1 MLICILI
8 FSADFFFDNLS
19 LSRQKLTSW
28 RLRVDVESKKT
39 VFLSKRF
46 TVSCGDEI
54 VWISVTAAY
63 LWFFYAVLHFSS
75 RSLLIYHLMIL
86 RTPKNDT
93 NELISYSFG
102 ERERFM
108 VIALLDSKK
117 PNSNGLQ
124 YNSKEPRKKSWKIFK
139 FRVIYQKIKKCC
151 EIIHQ
156 MRLQFVVWVLF
167 AYFTP
172 GGNLLLFWHRLN
184 VKWPKL

>member
-1 MLICILI
+1 MLNPKKNSYQKDLQ
-8 FSADFFFDNLS
+8 
-19 LSRQKLTSW
+19 SR
-28 RLRVDVESKKT
+28 
-39 VFLSKRF
+39 
-46 TVSCGDEI
+46 GDEI
-54 VWISVTAAY
+54 VWVSVTAAY
-63 LWFFYAVLHFSS
+63 LWFFYAVLHSTS
-75 RSLLIYHLMIL
+75 RSLLIYLLMIL

-117 PNSNGLQ
+117 TKLKWTEIWLKRAQKKKLKNIQIQSNL
-124 YNSKEPRKKSWKIFK
+124 SEK
-139 FRVIYQKIKKCC
+139 KKCC

-172 GGNLLLFWHRLN
+172 GGICYSFGS
-184 VKWPKL
+184 V

>member
-1 MLICILI
+1 M
-8 FSADFFFDNLS
+8 
-19 LSRQKLTSW
+19 TSW
-28 RLRVDVESKKT
+28 RLRVDVESKKKL
-39 VFLSKRF
+39 LSKRF
-46 TVSCGDEI
+46 TVSWGWDSLGISNCGLFMI
-54 VWISVTAAY
+54 FLCSFT
-63 LWFFYAVLHFSS
+63 FYF
-75 RSLLIYHLMIL
+75 SLLIYLLMIL

-117 PNSNGLQ
+117 TKLKWTEIWLKRAQKKKLKNIQIQSNL
-124 YNSKEPRKKSWKIFK
+124 SEK
-139 FRVIYQKIKKCC
+139 KKCC

-172 GGNLLLFWHRLN
+172 GGICYSFGS
-184 VKWPKL
+184 V